1 MEGHA
6 DYAFESFVNS
16 ERCKTQYEYDSD
28 SVMFESFVNSERCK
42 TYAATVTLSGVFESF
57 VNLENMPI

>member
-6 DYAFESFVNS
+6 DYA
-16 ERCKTQYEYDSD
+16 
-28 SVMFESFVNSERCK
+28 FESFVNSERCK